1 MNAPD
6 PDPYARAR
14 AVGQA
19 LAARGLRL
27 ACAESCTGGGIAH
40 ALTAVPGS
48 SAWFERGFVTYSNAA
63 KEQLLGVQPATLAAH
78 GAVSAETVIEM
89 ALGTLAHAEAEFAVA
104 VSGIA
109 GPDGGSADKPVGTVW
124 IAWARAGREP
134 QAVRFVFAGDRAMVR
149 AAAVLAALDG
159 VLERL
164 DGDP

>member
-6 PDPYARAR
+6 LDPYARAQ

-19 LAARGLRL
+19 LARRGLRL
-27 ACAESCTGGGIAH
+27 ACAESCTGGGIAY

-63 KEQLLGVQPATLAAH
+63 KAQLLGVQPATLAAH
-78 GAVSAETVIEM
+78 GAVSGETVIEM
-89 ALGTLAHAEAEFAVA
+89 ALGTLAHAEAEIAIA

-124 IAWARAGREP
+124 IAWARAGRAP
-134 QAVRFVFAGDRAMVR
+134 QARRFVFAGDRAMVR

-164 DGDP
+164 DHDP